1 MPLSMLAFLVF
12 LVVTAGVVGVYMA
25 LVGRSQA
32 KVEKTIEHRLSELG
46 APPPAEEAKEGEESL
61 VRKQSGGALPQMERV
76 ARSAL
81 KETKFERWL
90 EQSGMA
96 TGTAPRNYGA
106 APDVAFE
113 FPFGPTV
120 VNQYAM
126 PNGHG

>member
-1 MPLSMLAFLVF
+1 MPLPMLAFLVF

-90 EQSGMA
+90 EQSGM
-96 TGTAPRNYGA
+96 TLSLSGCTVSYTHLTL
-106 APDVAFE
+106 
-113 FPFGPTV
+113 PTNREV
-120 VNQYAM
+120 
-126 PNGHG
+126 